1 MAWWWSSPSC
11 CVEAVYLDHSLW
23 DFLLNYFGTLRN
35 LRVLKIFTKYQTN
48 YPNQRSAYKPASQPA
63 SPLASHPTPIT
74 SPINRIFS
82 GLCSLFTS
90 NHGASEFTFYVN
102 CMCLSVYSKR
112 PNQVV
117 RLSSN
122 PYRTMKLNPNG
133 YVIHNFRGRLYILS
147 TNILIFTHFQST
159 ITCKLRTAKQLF

>member
-1 MAWWWSSPSC
+1 MGFSSK
-11 CVEAVYLDHSLW
+11 LFW
-23 DFLLNYFGTLRN
+23 DIAKSARSKDFH
-35 LRVLKIFTKYQTN
+35 KISDKLSQPTVCLQ
-48 YPNQRSAYKPASQPA
+48 ASQPA
-63 SPLASHPTPIT
+63 SPLASHPTPIS

-133 YVIHNFRGRLYILS
+133 YVIHNFRSRLYILS

-159 ITCKLRTAKQLF
+159 ITCKLRTAKQ

>member
-1 MAWWWSSPSC
+1 MGFSSK
-11 CVEAVYLDHSLW
+11 LFW
-23 DFLLNYFGTLRN
+23 DIAKSARSKDFHKISDKLSQPTVCLL
-35 LRVLKIFTKYQTN
+35 
-48 YPNQRSAYKPASQPA
+48 ASQPA
-63 SPLASHPTPIT
+63 SPLASHPTPIS
-74 SPINRIFS
+74 SPINRIFI

-90 NHGASEFTFYVN
+90 NHGASEFTFCVN

-133 YVIHNFRGRLYILS
+133 YVIHNFRSRLYILS